1 MKSNLK
7 AGGQPWAVT
16 AVRSAYSRGEHVG
29 LLLASGTR
37 FAECR
42 NVNVIPFYAMSYL

>member
-16 AVRSAYSRGEHVG
+16 VRSAYSRGEHVG
-29 LLLASGTR
+29 LLVASGTR
-37 FAECR
+37 SAECR